1 MTYII
6 SQVFVVLTY
15 ILLAATYFTS
25 HRTKILVLSLFALFC
40 NGVHYSLLSAWTGLG
55 VVIIATIRNVL
66 FLIQQKIKVL
76 DKYVIDDWIILI
88 TLLIISGVTA
98 VMTYDSFFSLFSI
111 AGSILYTISVWQK
124 NIKVYRILGIISSA
138 MSLIYFIYIASIFA
152 IILESIMLVTRKLKK
167 KLWQT
172 KGRCFYGVYLF
183 TDFCRFKLCAFGCNV
198 FC

>member
-152 IILESIMLVTRKLKK
+152 IILEGIMLVTMIVSTVVYFKNEKFKK
-167 KLWQT
+167 IEKEIMA
-172 KGRCFYGVYLF
+172 
-183 TDFCRFKLCAFGCNV
+183 D
-198 FC
+198 